1 MDFKIDESDFEK
13 AKEYFVSMVV
23 TGIGQ
28 ELSREFI
35 WNGEE
40 MVDTTL
46 ANYIFLNSGTIL

>member
-1 MDFKIDESDFEK
+1 
-13 AKEYFVSMVV
+13 MVV